1 MNDRSIS
8 KEWRYL
14 HQMAD
19 AIEAV
24 FWLADANEP
33 RILYISPAY
42 ERIWG
47 RDRQRLYTNYEEFFA
62 SIHPDDRKR
71 VQAASSQCVAQER
84 FEVEYRIVRPDGEV
98 RWVRDRGFLIR
109 QTGAPDRLAGFAED
123 ITAAK
128 QTEQTLRQSEA
139 QLRAVAANLPNG
151 AVFIVDRE
159 LRYQLAE
166 GAAIK
171 LAGMTSKDLVGK
183 TLWEALDPALAAEY
197 EPFFRQALRGK
208 PYTVEHRSHERDFI
222 SHGTPLVN
230 DRGEIYAVLAV
241 SYDISDRKRVEEE
254 LARSRRQFE
263 KIAET
268 TPGLV
273 YVYDLVENRNLYVN
287 TGINR
292 VLGYS
297 PEQIAALGS
306 SLIASLVH
314 PDDIPGVLE
323 GNQQFYRLG
332 DTDVYD
338 HELRMR
344 HARGDY
350 RWLRCRDAVFERAED
365 GTVTQI
371 IGNAQDIT
379 AHKQAELALHQSE
392 SRFRLMVESAKDYAI
407 FTLDLN
413 GLVTSWNSGAER
425 LLGYS
430 EAEIIGCDGRIIFT
444 PEDDAQGRPER
455 EMQLALTQGRAE
467 NERWHVRQDGSRF
480 WGSGLVTPLQ
490 DEAGTTQG
498 FVKIMRD
505 KTAQRQIEAEREHL
519 LQQEQAARE
528 EAERANRLKDEFLA
542 VLSHELRS
550 PLNPI
555 LGWSQLLQGG
565 RLNEI
570 QQKEALA
577 TIERNAQLQ
586 AQLIEDLL
594 DISRIMQGKLTLVAA
609 PVNLAVVISAA
620 VDTVRLAAQAKHIEI
635 ALDLGE
641 VAPLWGDAARLQ
653 QVVWNLLSNAVKFT
667 PQGGQVTVELRQ
679 IDRLA
684 QIRVI
689 DTGKGIA
696 PPFLPYVFEYFRQE
710 DSSTTRQFGG
720 LGLGLAIVRQI
731 VEMHGGRVSA
741 ESQGENQGA
750 TFIVQ
755 LPVLQATAT
764 VSKPAQTHAET
775 EAPLSHLQI
784 LVVDDVDDTREFQSV
799 VLEQSGA
806 QVTAVA
812 SALEALQVLD
822 QFIPDVIVSDIGMAE
837 MDGYML
843 IEQIRS
849 RPPKQ
854 GGTIRAI
861 ALTAYV
867 GATDQQQALQSG
879 FQRYLSKP
887 IEPERLI
894 EAIIRLW
901 NNA

>member
-8 KEWRYL
+8 KEWCYL

-33 RILYISPAY
+33 RILYVSPAY

-47 RDRQRLYTNYEEFFA
+47 RDRQRLYTDYEEFFA
-62 SIHPDDRKR
+62 SIHPDDRER
-71 VQAASSQCVAQER
+71 VQAASSRCVSQER

-109 QTGAPDRLAGFAED
+109 QTGASDRLAGFAED

-128 QTEQTLRQSEA
+128 QTEQTLHQSEA

-171 LAGMTSKDLVGK
+171 LAGMTSEDLVGK

-197 EPFFRQALRGK
+197 EPFFRQALRGE
-208 PYTVEHRSHERDFI
+208 PYTVEHRSHDRHYI

-230 DRGEIYAVLAV
+230 EQGEIYAVLAV

-292 VLGYS
+292 MLGYS
-297 PEQIAALGS
+297 PEQIASLGS
-306 SLIASLVH
+306 SLIASLIH
-314 PDDIPGVLE
+314 PDDIPGVIE
-323 GNQQFYRLG
+323 GNQRFHLLG

-350 RWLRCRDAVFERAED
+350 RWLRCRDVVFERAED

-379 AHKQAELALHQSE
+379 AHKQAELALRQSE
-392 SRFRLMVESAKDYAI
+392 SRFRLMVESAKDYII

-430 EAEIIGCDGRIIFT
+430 ETEIIGCDNRLIFT

-455 EMQLALTQGRAE
+455 EMQLAMRQGRAE
-467 NERWHVRQDGSRF
+467 NERWHVRKDGSRF
-480 WGSGLVTPLQ
+480 WGSGLVMPLQ

-498 FVKIMRD
+498 FVKIMQD
-505 KTAQRQIEAEREHL
+505 KTAQRQNEAEREHL

-555 LGWSQLLQGG
+555 LGWSQLLQQGKLDET
-565 RLNEI
+565 R
-570 QQKEALA
+570 QKEALA

-594 DISRIMQGKLTLVAA
+594 DISRIMQGKITLVAA

-620 VDTVRLAAQAKHIEI
+620 VDTVRLAAQAKHIESV
-635 ALDLGE
+635 LDLGE

-689 DTGKGIA
+689 DTGKGID
-696 PPFLPYVFEYFRQE
+696 PPFLPYAFEYFRQE

-750 TFIVQ
+750 TFTVQ

-764 VSKPAQTHAET
+764 VSEPAQIQAET
-775 EAPLSHLQI
+775 EAPLAHLQI
-784 LVVDDVDDTREFQSV
+784 LVVDDVDDTREFQTV

-806 QVTAVA
+806 KVTAVA
-812 SALEALQVLD
+812 SGSEALQVLD

-849 RPPKQ
+849 RPPEQ

-861 ALTAYV
+861 ALTAYA
-867 GATDQQQALQSG
+867 GAADQQQALQSG

>member
-8 KEWRYL
+8 EEWRYL

-24 FWLADANEP
+24 FWLAEINEP

-71 VQAASSQCVAQER
+71 VQAASSRCVSQER
-84 FEVEYRIVRPDGEV
+84 FEVEYRIVRPDGEM

-109 QTGAPDRLAGFAED
+109 QAGAPDRLAGFAED

-139 QLRAVAANLPNG
+139 QLQAVAANLPNG
-151 AVFIVDRE
+151 AVFIVDRQ

-171 LAGMTSKDLVGK
+171 LAGMTSEDLVGK

-208 PYTVEHRSHERDFI
+208 PYTVEHRSHDRNYI

-254 LARSRRQFE
+254 LAHSRRQFE

-287 TGINR
+287 TGISR
-292 VLGYS
+292 MLGYS

-306 SLIASLVH
+306 SLIASLIH
-314 PDDIPGVLE
+314 PDDVPGVLE
-323 GNQQFYRLG
+323 GNQRFHLLG

-379 AHKQAELALHQSE
+379 AHKQAELALRQSE
-392 SRFRLMVESAKDYAI
+392 SRFRFMVESAKDYAI
-407 FTLDLN
+407 FTLDRN
-413 GLVTSWNSGAER
+413 GMVTSWNSGAER

-430 EAEIIGCDGRIIFT
+430 EAEIIGRDGRIIFT
-444 PEDDAQGRPER
+444 PEDDEQGKPER
-455 EMQLALTQGRAE
+455 EMQLALMQGRAE
-467 NERWHVRQDGSRF
+467 NERWHVRKDGSRF
-480 WGSGLVTPLQ
+480 WGSGLVMPLQ

-498 FVKIMRD
+498 FVKILQD
-505 KTAQRQIEAEREHL
+505 KTAQRQIEAEREQL
-519 LQQEQAARE
+519 LQQEQEARE

-555 LGWSQLLQGG
+555 LGWSQLLQQGKLDET
-565 RLNEI
+565 R
-570 QQKEALA
+570 QKEALA

-594 DISRIMQGKLTLVAA
+594 DISRIMQGKITLVAA

-667 PQGGQVTVELRQ
+667 PQGGQVTVTLRQ
-679 IDRLA
+679 LDRLA
-684 QIRVI
+684 EIRVI
-689 DTGKGIA
+689 DTGKGID

-731 VEMHGGRVSA
+731 VEMHGGTVSA

-764 VSKPAQTHAET
+764 VSEPAQTHAET
-775 EAPLSHLQI
+775 EAPLAHLQI
-784 LVVDDVDDTREFQSV
+784 LVVDDVDDTREFQTV
-799 VLEQSGA
+799 ILEQSGA
-806 QVTAVA
+806 KVTAVA
-812 SALEALQVLD
+812 SGLEALQVLD
-822 QFIPDVIVSDIGMAE
+822 QFIPDVIVSDIGMPQ

-849 RPPKQ
+849 RPPEQ

-861 ALTAYV
+861 ALTAYA

-887 IEPERLI
+887 LEPERLI